1 MYSLAPN
8 QIFDEVVSNNEI
20 YTKTI
25 RPLVSA
31 FLKGSNITCI
41 SYWLDNIA
49 KLQTKDTKIQ
59 KTNSVHKMMSP
70 LTTDD
75 PTKLS
80 IIALTINDIFNFIKV
95 KSMKN
100 SLKLTSSESKIWI
113 YASLFSTC
121 FGKVY
126 DLFMNQADAT
136 LEWKVNNAGITE
148 IYVQTADELI
158 NHIETCLNWYNQ
170 DTKSPG
176 INIILQ
182 VFYTQTIPDKVD
194 QNWSGM
200 TKTWKFTFIN
210 LLKASSSNITNTK

>member
-1 MYSLAPN
+1 
-8 QIFDEVVSNNEI
+8 
-20 YTKTI
+20 
-25 RPLVSA
+25 
-31 FLKGSNITCI
+31 
-41 SYWLDNIA
+41 
-49 KLQTKDTKIQ
+49 
-59 KTNSVHKMMSP
+59 MSP

-158 NHIETCLNWYNQ
+158 NLIETCLNWYNQ
-170 DTKSPG
+170 DAKSSES
-176 INIILQ
+176 NITLQ
-182 VFYTQTIPDKVD
+182 VFYTKTIPDKID

-200 TKTWKFTFIN
+200 TKTWKFTFMN
-210 LLKASSSNITNTK
+210 LLKASSIDITNINNSEVPKSVSIHV